1 MSYTATLSGPSY
13 GGLGIPAQFTVSLS
27 VAAGSGGQ
35 AVGLSSTQGSD
46 VFKVSLSG
54 SSVSGITIPSG
65 STSGTFWFIPSS
77 TTGARD
83 ITFTASGAVIA
94 YGYGG
99 TSFTYTEG
107 TVAGQY
113 FSDSFTGSANS
124 LLTSHTSDSGAS
136 WPNSTYNLLGSAS
149 LELDGN
155 GMVFPTVGTL
165 NGQIPSVA
173 LPYGNFE
180 INYTAKDYGSKPYSS
195 GGVTIFA
202 SVPYGQLTSQ
212 VISLV
217 SLSDSG
223 AHGTNWFTGGFGY
236 SNTPGFSGT
245 VALIV
250 GTLYHFKIQ
259 AFAAY
264 GSTTLYLYYSTDGT
278 NWLTPLAYS
287 KTSFTTPSYPLS
299 VGPVFSETHGG
310 SGWTA
315 TTGIHIGSLS
325 IGKLALASP
334 TSSVDH
340 AYVSTS
346 GESVAIFFKNSG
358 GTAKSAQFVV
368 DAPTF
373 YKNGVTMGDLS
384 GLVPWINTSALPM
397 IFPLPSAVA
406 STDVIT
412 MSASSSWV
420 LLSDQSTVNSVSG
433 FAVANNVGKSC
444 FGTDT
449 LTKTLKVGVNASS
462 IGCMYGGTDNGVAFN
477 NLLFRCNLLSLP
489 SSLGSSVQNY
499 TFMQTTDIGS
509 HMPASFGT
517 PGPLGYYAIGYDD
530 AYVSNGGSPTGQLK
544 ITSLGLPTVVT
555 QITSCDN
562 HGTNGIGQYYL
573 FQVTSTSVDSSGH
586 PSFSV
591 NLNLT
596 YPVGSGATYVT
607 NLFILGPGEF
617 TFTLGT
623 PLTFDRSQPLVV
635 ANSFKAAIPSGV
647 GSMRFEDSL
656 NYLSQAVDPWEV
668 RGEHDTS
675 WNSNTFSS
683 SFNITG
689 IRPFVTSTSPYIYG
703 DHFGSSW
710 TASSSPLASA
720 MNNSQTTITMSAAQ
734 TECNGNPLFYGLTL
748 GVGGQGGSGTLEYMR
763 VISVSG
769 TSVTVVRGFAFG
781 GVNTSAVAHGVGENI
796 TIGKRYA
803 WTTLASLGSFFGG
816 AGHQTVEVVCDS
828 PHKMHSGQRWSMNFA
843 SSYPVNDTNGH
854 QIVGMDVLCAM
865 ITGPKTFM
873 VSVWANNGA
882 YNAYSAATVA
892 SAYTF
897 PTPLAFSFGLP
908 NGQIPYEAAC
918 YLANY
923 YNCNIHLPVP
933 LLASDGLI
941 YQKANAILSKLTP
954 GKEVVIELCDEP
966 GNYYWV
972 QWVESAFSALA
983 NGSGGSS
990 IGFLWYCMRI
1000 NQINTIFASVFN
1012 AAGRGNELK
1021 RFVNCAGNNSIMSTL
1036 QHNVPPIKTDYM
1048 GMAPYIIADSGAPSS
1063 VFDNNATL
1071 NQAADAFIHQ
1081 VFYLAATASFNT
1093 GIIGNQFADQN
1104 SIMATYN
1111 NATGYNCK
1119 IYGYEGGYQTGS
1131 SVNSSGPK
1139 NANGWYNWRL
1149 SSDIRYLPVWRIY
1162 EKDFFAMCQTGGYT
1176 TLSLYAMY
1184 LYPSYQSCWEVMGWI
1199 GQQLGTGD
1207 GTDGKFDNRKA
1218 MQTAGLSGP
1227 YFYTAGY
1234 IGAGVGTVSVVH
1246 GSGTV
1251 TFSQAWTITP
1261 GKSYITV
1268 DDDNSQQQYFLISGS
1283 GVGPWTIYLG
1293 VSPPGNN
1300 TYQGPTNAAAT
1311 YIYGIAMSQDM
1322 NTVSVR
1328 GQALAEWNSSTGVIS
1343 NHYTVQFATGIG

>member
-1 MSYTATLSGPSY
+1 MLTA
-13 GGLGIPAQFTVSLS
+13 Q
-27 VAAGSGGQ
+27 
-35 AVGLSSTQGSD
+35 
-46 VFKVSLSG
+46 
-54 SSVSGITIPSG
+54 
-65 STSGTFWFIPSS
+65 
-77 TTGARD
+77 
-83 ITFTASGAVIA
+83 
-94 YGYGG
+94 
-99 TSFTYTEG
+99 
-107 TVAGQY
+107 
-113 FSDSFTGSANS
+113 
-124 LLTSHTSDSGAS
+124 
-136 WPNSTYNLLGSAS
+136 
-149 LELDGN
+149 
-155 GMVFPTVGTL
+155 
-165 NGQIPSVA
+165 
-173 LPYGNFE
+173 
-180 INYTAKDYGSKPYSS
+180 
-195 GGVTIFA
+195 
-202 SVPYGQLTSQ
+202 
-212 VISLV
+212 
-217 SLSDSG
+217 
-223 AHGTNWFTGGFGY
+223 
-236 SNTPGFSGT
+236 
-245 VALIV
+245 
-250 GTLYHFKIQ
+250 
-259 AFAAY
+259 
-264 GSTTLYLYYSTDGT
+264 
-278 NWLTPLAYS
+278 
-287 KTSFTTPSYPLS
+287 
-299 VGPVFSETHGG
+299 
-310 SGWTA
+310 
-315 TTGIHIGSLS
+315 
-325 IGKLALASP
+325 
-334 TSSVDH
+334 
-340 AYVSTS
+340 
-346 GESVAIFFKNSG
+346 
-358 GTAKSAQFVV
+358 
-368 DAPTF
+368 
-373 YKNGVTMGDLS
+373 
-384 GLVPWINTSALPM
+384 
-397 IFPLPSAVA
+397 
-406 STDVIT
+406 
-412 MSASSSWV
+412 
-420 LLSDQSTVNSVSG
+420 
-433 FAVANNVGKSC
+433 
-444 FGTDT
+444 
-449 LTKTLKVGVNASS
+449 
-462 IGCMYGGTDNGVAFN
+462 
-477 NLLFRCNLLSLP
+477 
-489 SSLGSSVQNY
+489 
-499 TFMQTTDIGS
+499 
-509 HMPASFGT
+509 
-517 PGPLGYYAIGYDD
+517 
-530 AYVSNGGSPTGQLK
+530 
-544 ITSLGLPTVVT
+544 
-555 QITSCDN
+555 
-562 HGTNGIGQYYL
+562 
-573 FQVTSTSVDSSGH
+573 GH
-586 PSFSV
+586 PSFGV
-591 NLNLT
+591 YLNLT
-596 YPVGSGATYVT
+596 YPAGSGATYVT

-635 ANSFKAAIPSGV
+635 ANSFKAAVPSGV

-781 GVNTSAVAHGVGENI
+781 GVNTSAVAHSVGENI

-816 AGHQTVEVVCDS
+816 SGHQTVEVVCDS
-828 PHKMHSGQRWSMNFA
+828 LHKMHSGQRWGMNFA

-882 YNAYSAATVA
+882 YNAFPAATVA

-1048 GMAPYIIADSGAPSS
+1048 GMAPYIIADSSAPSS

-1119 IYGYEGGYQTGS
+1119 IYGYEGGYRTGA
-1131 SVNSSGPK
+1131 SVRIQWSKKCQWMVQLAFVFRYS
-1139 NANGWYNWRL
+1139 L
-1149 SSDIRYLPVWRIY
+1149 SSRLEDIRERLFRHMSDWRIHDI
-1162 EKDFFAMCQTGGYT
+1162 KFVFAV
-1176 TLSLYAMY
+1176 L
-1184 LYPSYQSCWEVMGWI
+1184 
-1199 GQQLGTGD
+1199 
-1207 GTDGKFDNRKA
+1207 
-1218 MQTAGLSGP
+1218 
-1227 YFYTAGY
+1227 
-1234 IGAGVGTVSVVH
+1234 VSVLSELLGSH
-1246 GSGTV
+1246 GMDWPA
-1251 TFSQAWTITP
+1251 AW
-1261 GKSYITV
+1261 
-1268 DDDNSQQQYFLISGS
+1268 D
-1283 GVGPWTIYLG
+1283 W
-1293 VSPPGNN
+1293 
-1300 TYQGPTNAAAT
+1300 
-1311 YIYGIAMSQDM
+1311 
-1322 NTVSVR
+1322 R
-1328 GQALAEWNSSTGVIS
+1328 WN
-1343 NHYTVQFATGIG
+1343 